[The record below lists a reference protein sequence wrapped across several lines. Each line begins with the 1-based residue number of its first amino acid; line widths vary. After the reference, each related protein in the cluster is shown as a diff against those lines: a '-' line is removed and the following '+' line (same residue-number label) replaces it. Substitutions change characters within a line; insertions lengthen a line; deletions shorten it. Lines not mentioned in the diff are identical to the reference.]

1 MSTTSAMNRAAIR
14 SDAVQVGQGGGGGDQ
29 PGDLPLQ
36 FCCLGVDGD
45 DAFEAAS
52 AQCGADAGVVA
63 DQLERGP
70 DPGAGGQDWDLLL
83 VAGSQ
88 TDQFGVGPV
97 DQGAA
102 FTNQVL
108 AVVEQSAQIRSR
120 ADSQPDRDRKS

>member
-1 MSTTSAMNRAAIR
+1 VARTLVSSLIR
-14 SDAVQVGQGGGGGDQ
+14 ST
-29 PGDLPLQ
+29 
-36 FCCLGVDGD
+36 
-45 DAFEAAS
+45 AAWT
-52 AQCGADAGVVA
+52 
-63 DQLERGP
+63 R
-70 DPGAGGQDWDLLL
+70 GAGGQDWDLLL

-120 ADSQPDRDRKS
+120 ADSQPDRR